1 MNRLDLGDDYE
12 MIKKLGIVI
21 LIILVIVGSCF
32 LEVEKFPPKNEVKI
46 VSYNIH
52 SGLNKDMF
60 PSLFDIIDFL
70 RIENADIICLQ
81 EVNES
86 AKAGFQVSS
95 LKEDLNMYS
104 HFGANVVKLGANYG
118 LATYSKYKIISQN
131 HIYLSSKT
139 EQRGMI
145 HTVVRLG
152 FGKKLNIINLHLGL
166 NEIERLKQIHEVE
179 AFVKNLDDAYI
190 VVGDFNDGSIY
201 INEKIFKDAATKLN
215 KDNTLTFSTS
225 LDRIDY
231 ILVSPDIEVLD
242 YDVLMKNMS
251 DHYPIVSKFK
261 I

>member
-1 MNRLDLGDDYE
+1 V
-12 MIKKLGIVI
+12 IKKLGI
-21 LIILVIVGSCF
+21 ILVIIMIVIVSCF
-32 LEVEKFPPKNEVKI
+32 FEIKNFIPKKEIKV

-70 RIENADIICLQ
+70 RIENADVICLQ

-95 LKEDLNMYS
+95 LKEDLEMYS
-104 HFGANVVKLGANYG
+104 HFGANVVKLGSNYG

-139 EQRGMI
+139 EQRGML
-145 HTVVRLG
+145 HTVVKLG
-152 FGKKLNIINLHLGL
+152 FGRKLNIINLHLGL
-166 NEIERLKQIHEVE
+166 SDEEREIQLAEVE
-179 AFVKNLDDAYI
+179 EFVKSLNDPYI
-190 VVGDFNDGSIY
+190 VTGDFNQSNMN
-201 INEKIFKDAATKLN
+201 INKDIFKDVAIQAN
-215 KDNTLTFSTS
+215 KDNILTYASS

-231 ILVSPDIEVLD
+231 MLVSPDIEVKY
-242 YDVLMKNMS
+242 YDVLIKNMS
-251 DHYPIVSKFK
+251 DHYPIVAKLK

>member
-1 MNRLDLGDDYE
+1 
-12 MIKKLGIVI
+12 MIKKLWAIIFIIIIVI
-21 LIILVIVGSCF
+21 GSCF
-32 LEVEKFPPKNEVKI
+32 LEVNKFTPKKEVKI

-95 LKEDLNMYS
+95 LKEDLDMYS

-139 EQRGMI
+139 EQRGML
-145 HTVVRLG
+145 HTVVKLG
-152 FGKKLNIINLHLGL
+152 FGRKLNIINLHLGL
-166 NEIERLKQIHEVE
+166 NDTEREKQLKEVE
-179 AFVKNLDDAYI
+179 AFVKNLEDPYI
-190 VVGDFNDGSIY
+190 VVGDFNDGNMN
-201 INEKIFKDAATKLN
+201 INEDIFKDTATKVN
-215 KDNTLTFSTS
+215 KDNTLTFSTA

-231 ILVSPDIEVLD
+231 ILVSPDIEVID

>member
-1 MNRLDLGDDYE
+1 MILGGYFFE
-12 MIKKLGIVI
+12 INN
-21 LIILVIVGSCF
+21 
-32 LEVEKFPPKNEVKI
+32 FPPKTEVKI

-104 HFGANVVKLGANYG
+104 HFGANVVKLGSNYG
-118 LATYSKYKIISQN
+118 LATYSKYKIINQK

-139 EQRGMI
+139 EQRGML
-145 HTVVRLG
+145 HTKVKLG
-152 FGKKLNIINLHLGL
+152 IGKKLNIINLHLGL
-166 NEIERLKQIHEVE
+166 NEVERKEQIKEVE
-179 AFVKNLDDAYI
+179 NFIKNLEDPYI
-190 VVGDFNDGSIY
+190 VVGDFNDGDMK
-201 INEKIFKDAATKLN
+201 INKKLFKDVAKKLN
-215 KDNTLTFSTS
+215 KENILTFSTA

-231 ILVSPDIEVLD
+231 ILVSPNIEIID

>member
-1 MNRLDLGDDYE
+1 
-12 MIKKLGIVI
+12 MIKKLWTIIFVSIVI
-21 LIILVIVGSCF
+21 IGSCF
-32 LEVEKFPPKNEVKI
+32 LEIKKFPPKMEIKI

-95 LKEDLNMYS
+95 LKEDLDMYS

-118 LATYSKYKIISQN
+118 LATYSRYKIISQN

-139 EQRGMI
+139 EQRGML
-145 HTVVRLG
+145 HTVVKLG
-152 FGKKLNIINLHLGL
+152 FGRRLNIINLHLGL
-166 NEIERLKQIHEVE
+166 SDSERKKQLKEVE
-179 AFVKNLDDAYI
+179 NFVKGLNNPYI
-190 VVGDFNDGSIY
+190 VVGDFNDGSMD
-201 INEKIFKDAATKLN
+201 INEKIFKDAAMNTN
-215 KDNTLTFSTS
+215 KDNILTFSTA

-231 ILVSPDIEVLD
+231 ILVSPDIEVKD

-251 DHYPIVSKFK
+251 DHYPIIAKFK

>member
-1 MNRLDLGDDYE
+1 
-12 MIKKLGIVI
+12 MIKKLCIMMIVI
-21 LIILVIVGSCF
+21 TIIIGSYF
-32 LEVEKFPPKNEVKI
+32 LEINKFPPRKEIKI

-70 RIENADIICLQ
+70 RIENADVICLQ

-95 LKEDLNMYS
+95 LKEDLDMYS

-118 LATYSKYKIISQN
+118 LVTYSKYKIKSQD
-131 HIYLSSKT
+131 HIYLSSET
-139 EQRGMI
+139 EQRGML
-145 HTVVRLG
+145 HTVVKIGAGR
-152 FGKKLNIINLHLGL
+152 KLNIINLHLGL
-166 NEIERLKQIHEVE
+166 DNKERETQIAEVE
-179 AFVKNLDDAYI
+179 KFVKNLEDPYI
-190 VVGDFNDGSIY
+190 VVGDFNQGNMD
-201 INEKIFKDAATKLN
+201 INEEIFKDVAINTNKNNILTYATG
-215 KDNTLTFSTS
+215 

-231 ILVSPDIEVLD
+231 MLVSPEIEVKY

-251 DHYPIVSKFK
+251 DHYPIVAKLK

>member
-1 MNRLDLGDDYE
+1 
-12 MIKKLGIVI
+12 MIKKLWTIIFVSIVI
-21 LIILVIVGSCF
+21 IGSYS
-32 LEVEKFPPKNEVKI
+32 LEIKKFPPKTEIKI

-95 LKEDLNMYS
+95 LKEDLDMYS
-104 HFGANVVKLGANYG
+104 HFGANVVKFGANYG
-118 LATYSKYKIISQN
+118 LVTYSKYKIISQN

-139 EQRGMI
+139 EQRGML
-145 HTVVRLG
+145 HTVVKLG
-152 FGKKLNIINLHLGL
+152 FGRHLNIINLHLGL
-166 NEIERLKQIHEVE
+166 NNSERKKQLKEVE
-179 AFVKNLDDAYI
+179 TFVKGLSDPYI
-190 VVGDFNDGSIY
+190 VVGDFNDGSMD
-201 INEKIFKDAATKLN
+201 INENIFKDAAMSTN
-215 KDNTLTFSTS
+215 KDNVLTFSTS

-231 ILVSPDIEVLD
+231 ILVSPDIEVKY